1 MDGVQF
7 AFLNQ
12 LLDTFRTAS
21 VTGMVNLKPAA
32 LGLVAVLGIL
42 DITAMWGLYFGEM
55 RVREII
61 GKVIKIGFF
70 CYFNHELGALYYSS
84 RRYIC

>member
-21 VTGMVNLKPAA
+21 VTGMVNLKP
-32 LGLVAVLGIL
+32 LC
-42 DITAMWGLYFGEM
+42 
-55 RVREII
+55 VR
-61 GKVIKIGFF
+61 F
-70 CYFNHELGALYYSS
+70 SS
-84 RRYIC
+84 RSWYFRYNCYVGPLFWRNAGKRNNR

>member
-12 LLDTFRTAS
+12 LLDTFRNAS

-55 RVREII
+55 RVR
-61 GKVIKIGFF
+61 
-70 CYFNHELGALYYSS
+70 
-84 RRYIC
+84 